1 MLFVSGRKSPRD
13 ERDENVLSH
22 DLWPHMPMSSDYRLH
37 GLCLRATS
45 DDATIRK
52 LLRRTLRYKGAE
64 AVASGCS
71 PDVTL
76 AFRVGRSLLPPP
88 EAAQHVGTSARCEID
103 VWDAPEGMLL
113 RHNDATVAVHPDAG
127 RAEGQVHP
135 ALFEDRDRGER
146 DPLFHLVVLSLVVL
160 LRHRGWFPLH
170 AAALTRDGHGVLCPA
185 QSGQGKTTI
194 TLSLLRY
201 GWAALSDDTVLLRAE
216 DDRVNAHSFRRSLC
230 VDPGAAEPFPELHGP
245 DWPRSL
251 SDASKWRVEIDQLY
265 PGQSASVCTPRLL
278 VLPTIADAPMSRIE
292 PIGIKPALEQL
303 LRQTAFFLTPAPR
316 VADRH
321 LAVLRRLVNQSWT
334 YRLHAGR
341 DILNDPRTVHTLLAP
356 LLDDG
361 SGSGVMSE

>member
-1 MLFVSGRKSPRD
+1 
-13 ERDENVLSH
+13 
-22 DLWPHMPMSSDYRLH
+22 MPSDYQLH
-37 GLCLRATS
+37 GLRLRAAGS
-45 DDATIRK
+45 DPAVRDRLHRI
-52 LLRRTLRYKGAE
+52 LRYKGAT
-64 AVASGCS
+64 S
-71 PDVTL
+71 VTL
-76 AFRVGRSLLPPP
+76 GGNADIGLEVDITPSLVSPS
-88 EAAQHVGTSARCEID
+88 EAAEHVGTGPRCGID
-103 VWDAPEGMLL
+103 VWDAPERMFLC
-113 RHNDATVAVHPDAG
+113 HEDASVVVYPDAG

-135 ALFEDRDRGER
+135 ALLEDRGRGER
-146 DPLFHLVVLSLVVL
+146 DPLFHLAVLSLVVL

-170 AAALTRDGHGVLCPA
+170 AAALTHDGHGVLCPA

-194 TLSLLRY
+194 TLSLLRH

-230 VDPGAAEPFPELHGP
+230 VGSGAAEPFPELDGP

-278 VLPTIADAPMSRIE
+278 VLPTIVDAPMSRIE